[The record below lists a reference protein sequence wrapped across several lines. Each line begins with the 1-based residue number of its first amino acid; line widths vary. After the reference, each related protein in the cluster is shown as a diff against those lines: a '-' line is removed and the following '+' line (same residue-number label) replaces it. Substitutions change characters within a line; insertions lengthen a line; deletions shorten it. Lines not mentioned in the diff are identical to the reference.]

1 MVEDVNSAEEVDS
14 VDVECD
20 VEGFKVCSSDEGDSF
35 EVEALEDVLI
45 DDVSAEEVA
54 VEVVV
59 SVMEVF
65 AEDIFVVD
73 VSPSWE
79 DVLAEDFVVDEED
92 SGSGKRL
99 VVDGVDDDVAV
110 VTLGVCE
117 EVNDDGSI
125 KEVSPMLD
133 VVL

>member
-1 MVEDVNSAEEVDS
+1 
-14 VDVECD
+14 
-20 VEGFKVCSSDEGDSF
+20 
-35 EVEALEDVLI
+35 
-45 DDVSAEEVA
+45 
-54 VEVVV
+54 
-59 SVMEVF
+59 MEVF